1 MLPVKVGTTKQA
13 ADPTVQEAEQAVQT
27 FLDEAA
33 RLNQMN
39 DDFRQS
45 FPDAF
50 AALQEIKQQ
59 EDVVQEA
66 IARAHP
72 LVQQAKQDIGPF
84 VCQRKF
90 KKAHYDD
97 KEFLTL
103 TAELEDSDAQLLLDM
118 VKEGHVKKITLSD
131 SATGFFA
138 QNPDVAS
145 HYQPAWRE
153 RAEMTPAVTVPKI

>member
-1 MLPVKVGTTKQA
+1 MLPVKVGTTKQT
-13 ADPTVQEAEQAVQT
+13 DPAVQEAEQAVQT
-27 FLDEAA
+27 FLDEAE

-45 FPDAF
+45 FPDAY

-97 KEFLTL
+97 KEFLNL
-103 TAELEDSDAQLLLDM
+103 TAELDDADAQLLLTM
-118 VKEGHVKKITLSD
+118 VKEGHVKKISLND
-131 SATGFFA
+131 SVNGFFA
-138 QNPDVAS
+138 QNPDVAK
-145 HYQPAWRE
+145 HYQEAWRE
-153 RAEMTPAVTVPKI
+153 RAEMTPAVTVPKV